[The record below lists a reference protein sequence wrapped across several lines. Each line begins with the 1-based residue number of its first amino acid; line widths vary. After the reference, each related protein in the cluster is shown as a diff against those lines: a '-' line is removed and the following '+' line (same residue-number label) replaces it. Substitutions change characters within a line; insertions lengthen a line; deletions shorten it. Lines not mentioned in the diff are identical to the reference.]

1 VHNRNTTNNPA
12 RASHRQTFARG
23 LLPCIFY
30 ATNFVAQTKKQ
41 QRRIRLM
48 VKYYYNS
55 PENNQLIQSVTFQS
69 RCWIDMVNPT
79 DDEVE
84 DACSFSGIP
93 EETIKAA
100 LDEEERARTDFDDG
114 NYLFLVDAPMIEESE
129 NGDFY
134 TTLPLGIIYNQ
145 KCIITVS
152 LKGNP
157 VLRNF
162 ITGRDKVDTKKP
174 VNFILKF
181 MLGNAKRFL
190 YCLKQIDRKSHRLQS
205 DLEETMNNKGILQ
218 LLDLENSLVYFST
231 SLNANYRV
239 HEKLSKVEAVAT
251 REEYI
256 DLYDDVVIETQQAIE
271 MCNIYKDTLTVTM
284 DAYGSLISNNAN
296 DSMKKLTLIT
306 ILLAIPTMIAGFWG
320 MNMPVPFQEGTSG
333 NLLWF
338 FIVML
343 TTLAM
348 TGLIALIMLRVMKM
362 LPARKKKQ
370 KKNRDKK

>member
-1 VHNRNTTNNPA
+1 
-12 RASHRQTFARG
+12 
-23 LLPCIFY
+23 
-30 ATNFVAQTKKQ
+30 
-41 QRRIRLM
+41 
-48 VKYYYNS
+48 
-55 PENNQLIQSVTFQS
+55 
-69 RCWIDMVNPT
+69 MVNPT

-84 DACSFSGIP
+84 DVCSFSGIP
-93 EETIKAA
+93 EETLKAA

-114 NYLFLVDAPMIEESE
+114 NFLFLVDVPMIEEDEDS
-129 NGDFY
+129 DVY

-152 LKGNP
+152 LKSNP

-174 VNFILKF
+174 VNFTLKF

-190 YCLKQIDRKSHRLQS
+190 YCLKQIDRKSHRLQN
-205 DLEETMNNKGILQ
+205 DLEETMNNQGILQ

-251 REEYI
+251 REEYV
-256 DLYDDVVIETQQAIE
+256 DLYDDVVVETQQAIE
-271 MCNIYKDTLTVTM
+271 MCNIYKDTLNVTM

-320 MNMPVPFQEGTSG
+320 MNMPVPFQENTSG

-338 FIVML
+338 FIVMC
-343 TTLAM
+343 TTLVA
-348 TGLIALIMLRVMKM
+348 TGIIAWIMLHVMKM
-362 LPARKKKQ
+362 FPKRKKKT
-370 KKNRDKK
+370 KKNKDKK